1 MVINTYPAR
10 SLRRGC
16 ILRHTLHINRLH
28 DAPAPSGDRRMRRE
42 GMANHKAEFKTYLY
56 TSIDCTILD
65 ELLRP
70 LRFLLTD
77 SSRSLAPKS
86 SWGTL
91 VEDEILVLDHGHP
104 FLYQIDP
111 FRTILWLHAYKW
123 QLPVLTWWD
132 NLRIHFASRY
142 GILEVGV
149 AFSGIESL
157 LLCQR
162 INWKTQPYQ
171 TIDSDFLQST
181 SSAVA
186 LNVSRTNFACL
197 FTAGRQCQRSRF
209 DSGLLRWMSSIWLM
223 SLIGP
228 ILILRIPSLCE
239 NKRSVLNG
247 LEFSV
252 PCTLVSLVSFTED
265 RPFPF
270 AMLVFSMSIRSTNH
284 ALPQVR
290 TRHGLRR
297 VPIKTT

>member
-111 FRTILWLHAYKW
+111 FRTIL
-123 QLPVLTWWD
+123 
-132 NLRIHFASRY
+132 
-142 GILEVGV
+142 
-149 AFSGIESL
+149 
-157 LLCQR
+157 
-162 INWKTQPYQ
+162 
-171 TIDSDFLQST
+171 
-181 SSAVA
+181 
-186 LNVSRTNFACL
+186 
-197 FTAGRQCQRSRF
+197 
-209 DSGLLRWMSSIWLM
+209 
-223 SLIGP
+223 
-228 ILILRIPSLCE
+228 
-239 NKRSVLNG
+239 
-247 LEFSV
+247 
-252 PCTLVSLVSFTED
+252 
-265 RPFPF
+265 
-270 AMLVFSMSIRSTNH
+270 
-284 ALPQVR
+284 
-290 TRHGLRR
+290 
-297 VPIKTT
+297 